1 MMNWK
6 ENNLTKIPRRYE
18 FIISKWKKWRKEK
31 LPVWA
36 FLIIILICFCAIFAP
51 QISPNDPGLIEL
63 THRLTPPVWQDG
75 GSSSRILGTDAIGR
89 DLLSRIIYGSRI
101 SIFVGLMAVLI
112 GGGAGML
119 IGLIAGYKE
128 GWFDNVVMRIAD
140 VQMSVPFILLALI
153 ILAILGPGLEKLIMV
168 LALQSWIPYARVVRG
183 ETLRLKKLDYVEAS
197 RAQGSSD
204 LKIMLRHI
212 LPNLLAPNLVLGS
225 FTVAQTIEREAA
237 LSFLG
242 LGVGAGIPTWGGIL
256 ATGRDYITEAWWIA
270 ALPGLAIVITVLSI
284 NVLGDW
290 LRDYLDPRNVTQ
302 K

>member
-1 MMNWK
+1 MK
-6 ENNLTKIPRRYE
+6 TLKKDSLTYNPSILGRVFFTWGRWRR
-18 FIISKWKKWRKEK
+18 EK

-36 FLIIILICFCAIFAP
+36 FLVIVIIIASAIFAP
-51 QISPNDPGLIEL
+51 LLSPADPNFINLSQ
-63 THRLTPPVWQDG
+63 RLVPPVWQAET
-75 GSSSRILGTDAIGR
+75 GSNQILGTDSLGR

-101 SIFVGLMAVLI
+101 SMFVGLMAVLL
-112 GGGAGML
+112 GGGVGML

-153 ILAILGPGLEKLIMV
+153 ILAILGSGLEKLIVV
-168 LALQSWIPYARVVRG
+168 LALQSWVPYARVVRG
-183 ETLRLKKLDYVEAS
+183 ETLKLKNLDYVEAS

-204 LKIMLRHI
+204 FRIMLRHI

-242 LGVGAGIPTWGGIL
+242 LGVGPHIPTWGGIL

-290 LRDYLDPRNVTQ
+290 LRDYLDPRILD
-302 K
+302 KK